1 MENVVLTFESRV
13 ATRTTRTSFRG
24 RERGRGSELNIC
36 CKQLV
41 ATGHRARPSKT
52 ASLSAESGSIM
63 THEISILYTFSRNQA
78 NLFDSKANTLRLLL
92 LNARKWSALQSLRMI
107 SITRKGERREEGR
120 TRGRMDAGSTD
131 SNSVRQDRENR
142 KGGER
147 EMHLQLGSSE
157 NRSQRVMVTGS
168 VFPP

>member
-1 MENVVLTFESRV
+1 
-13 ATRTTRTSFRG
+13 
-24 RERGRGSELNIC
+24 
-36 CKQLV
+36 
-41 ATGHRARPSKT
+41 
-52 ASLSAESGSIM
+52 M

-107 SITRKGERREEGR
+107 SITRKGERRERGGGR
-120 TRGRMDAGSTD
+120 TRGRMDGSAD

-147 EMHLQLGSSE
+147 DALAGGEFRESKPKGNGDRLCVSSMIAIIQFAYGTWRGLVGE
-157 NRSQRVMVTGS
+157 D
-168 VFPP
+168 

>member
-1 MENVVLTFESRV
+1 ME
-13 ATRTTRTSFRG
+13 RTSISSDDLNYTERGEGG
-24 RERGRGSELNIC
+24 REGG
-36 CKQLV
+36 K
-41 ATGHRARPSKT
+41 
-52 ASLSAESGSIM
+52 
-63 THEISILYTFSRNQA
+63 
-78 NLFDSKANTLRLLL
+78 
-92 LNARKWSALQSLRMI
+92 
-107 SITRKGERREEGR
+107 
-120 TRGRMDAGSTD
+120 TRGRMDGSAD